1 LSEFILNARKVTD
14 INLGGKV
21 PYIEKTGNKAIA
33 EQLWQWEGV
42 MHDPNIDGFNG
53 WGCKQKIYKVLWQ
66 AQEAIKNAPSYAG
79 EDEWLLEHK
88 KEEIEKA
95 LKRKV

>member
-1 LSEFILNARKVTD
+1 
-14 INLGGKV
+14 V
-21 PYIEKTGNKAIA
+21 PYIEKTGNRAIE

-53 WGCKQKIYKVLWQ
+53 FGCKQKIYKVLWQ
-66 AQEAIKNAPSYAG
+66 AQKAIKNAPEYAG

-88 KEEIEKA
+88 KEVIEKE
-95 LKRKV
+95 LKRKR

>member
-1 LSEFILNARKVTD
+1 M
-14 INLGGKV
+14 
-21 PYIEKTGNKAIA
+21 PYIEKTGNKAIK

-53 WGCKQKIYKVLWQ
+53 FACKQKIYQVLWQ
-66 AQEAIKNAPSYAG
+66 AQKTIKEAPSYAG
-79 EDEWLLEHK
+79 EDEWLLEHTK
-88 KEEIEKA
+88 KEIHKE

>member
-1 LSEFILNARKVTD
+1 M
-14 INLGGKV
+14 
-21 PYIEKTGNKAIA
+21 PYIEKTGNKAIS

-88 KEEIEKA
+88 KEEIEE
-95 LKRKV
+95 LPDSFCNC